1 VFGAESG
8 RRANVVPESKVGGE
22 KGKGKEKVDLKA
34 STRPGGSLGASARK
48 EVGLKS
54 SKAWR

>member
-1 VFGAESG
+1 MFGAESG
-8 RRANVVPESKVGGE
+8 RRANVTESKSGE
-22 KGKGKEKVDLKA
+22 KGKGKDKVDLKVP
-34 STRPGGSLGASARK
+34 TRPGASLGASVRK

>member
-1 VFGAESG
+1 MFGAESG
-8 RRANVVPESKVGGE
+8 RRANVIPESKSGE
-22 KGKGKEKVDLKA
+22 RAKAKEKVDLKV
-34 STRPGGSLGASARK
+34 SMRPGASLGASVRK